1 MKLSEFI
8 LLDEERK
15 KETVLHQGVLI
26 GKRQVQ
32 SSMIFLFQLQNY
44 YVETWCNFKNRAVQE
59 YRIFD
64 NTKSLAPYLAGISID
79 DLIN

>member
-8 LLDEERK
+8 LLDEEKK
-15 KETVLHQGVLI
+15 KETVLHLGVLI
-26 GKRQVQ
+26 GKREVKN
-32 SSMIFLFQLQNY
+32 SMIFLFQLHNY
-44 YVETWCNFKNRAVQE
+44 YVETWCNFKNRTVQE

-79 DLIN
+79 DLMH

>member
-44 YVETWCNFKNRAVQE
+44 YVETWCNFKNRSVQE

-64 NTKSLAPYLAGISID
+64 NTTSLAPYLASISID
-79 DLIN
+79 DLWN

>member
-32 SSMIFLFQLQNY
+32 SSMIFLLQLQNY
-44 YVETWCNFKNRAVQE
+44 YVATWCNFKNRSVQE

-64 NTKSLAPYLAGISID
+64 NTKSLAPYLASISID
-79 DLIN
+79 DLLN

>member
-44 YVETWCNFKNRAVQE
+44 YVETWCNFKNRSVQE

-64 NTKSLAPYLAGISID
+64 DTKSLAPYLAAISID
-79 DLIN
+79 DLLN